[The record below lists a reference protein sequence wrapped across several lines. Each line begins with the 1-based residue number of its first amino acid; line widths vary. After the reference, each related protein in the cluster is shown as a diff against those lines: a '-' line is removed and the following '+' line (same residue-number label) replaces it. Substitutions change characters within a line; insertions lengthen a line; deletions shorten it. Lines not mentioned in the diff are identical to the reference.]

1 MEDGKMKKILVVDD
15 MEMNRELLVDILDEY
30 YEVDTAENGKE
41 AIEKLEANGDYN
53 ALMLDLMMPVLDGFG
68 VLDYMKEKIL
78 VNKLPVIIISGES
91 GAETEGRCLD
101 YGVADFIAKPFKEK
115 VILKRL
121 KNIITLQEYQ
131 NSLEGEI
138 ERKNQILEEQNK
150 TLREQARNLE
160 EINTNI
166 IDILGNVVES
176 RNLES
181 GTHVKRVKGFTKIL
195 GMQLMKDYPEYGL
208 TADIVNHISMASAL
222 HDIGKIAI
230 PDHILLKPGKL
241 TEEEFE
247 YMKSHTTR
255 GCDILDSIEGIWDEE
270 YRKTS
275 YEICRHHHEKFDGRG
290 YPDGLKGDDIP
301 LSAQLVSIADCYDA
315 LTTERVYK
323 KAFSKEQAFQM
334 IITGDCGMFSPKLL
348 ESFRN
353 ARELFEGYAD
363 KNRLII
369 E

>member
-1 MEDGKMKKILVVDD
+1 MKKILVVDD
-15 MEMNRELLVDILDEY
+15 FEGNRELLVDILEDFY
-30 YEVDTAENGKE
+30 AVDTAANGRE
-41 AIEKLEANGDYN
+41 AIQLMESNKEYN
-53 ALMLDLMMPVLDGFG
+53 AMLLDLMMPEIDGFG
-68 VLDYMKEKIL
+68 VLDYMMEKDI
-78 VNKLPVIIISGES
+78 KDRTPVIIISGDS
-91 GAETEGRCLD
+91 GVETEGKCLD

-115 VILKRL
+115 IILRRL
-121 KNIITLQEYQ
+121 KNIIALHEYQ

-138 ERKNQILEEQNK
+138 ENKNKVLQEQNEK
-150 TLREQARNLE
+150 LREQAKNLE

-181 GTHVKRVKGFTKIL
+181 GTHVKRVKEFTRIL
-195 GMQLMKDYPEYGL
+195 GMQLMKDYPEYEL
-208 TADIVNHISMASAL
+208 TEDVVNHISQASAL

-230 PDHILLKPGKL
+230 PDNILLKPGRL
-241 TEEEFE
+241 TPEEFDI
-247 YMKSHTTR
+247 MKQHTIK
-255 GCDILDSIEGIWDEE
+255 GCDMLDSIQGIWDES
-270 YRKTS
+270 YRKTG

-323 KAFSKEQAFQM
+323 KAFTKDEAFQM
-334 IITGDCGMFSPKLL
+334 IIKGECGVFSPKLL
-348 ESFRN
+348 EAFKN
-353 ARELFEGYAD
+353 ARSSFEDYAD